1 MSTILGMHAV
11 SMLSCQAHRS
21 EAACCSWTGQANQ
34 SVKSAPPA
42 PKSIFACS
50 LISEMAAAGPEAE
63 LGDLI
68 PKKNGMSVI
77 WEYFG
82 FEATDVHQKQV
93 LCKTCRAKVATSSG
107 NTTNLYRHLKNH
119 HGNLH
124 DECMMKKSGE
134 KSSLVTQAHSSK
146 QTTIRASFAS
156 VIPYD
161 KSSRRHR
168 EITTAITHYI
178 GKDMVSV
185 NMVPK
190 DRFENLLHTLD
201 RRYVISSRT
210 YFNQVAIPQLCAEC
224 KEKVV
229 TELKNVEY
237 YATTTDM
244 WSSRTTEP
252 YLSLTVHF
260 VNDNFELKSRCR
272 QTAYFP
278 TDHTGENIAL
288 GLRECLSSWGLNE
301 EEQMC
306 ITTDNAANVIK
317 AVELNQWTRLKCFG
331 HRLHLAIGKCKSV
344 CLCECLFVKLFI
356 HTDLI

>member
-1 MSTILGMHAV
+1 
-11 SMLSCQAHRS
+11 
-21 EAACCSWTGQANQ
+21 
-34 SVKSAPPA
+34 
-42 PKSIFACS
+42 
-50 LISEMAAAGPEAE
+50 MASAGPEAQF
-63 LGDLI
+63 GDLI
-68 PKKNGMSVI
+68 PKKSSTSVI

-82 FEATDVHQKQV
+82 YEAADVHQKQV

-107 NTTNLYRHLKNH
+107 NTTNLFRHLKNH
-119 HGNLH
+119 HRHLH
-124 DECMMKKSGE
+124 DECMLKKSGE
-134 KSSLVTQAHSSK
+134 KSGDDTQAHCSK
-146 QTTIRASFAS
+146 QTTIIASFS
-156 VIPYD
+156 SGTPYD

-178 GKDMVSV
+178 AKDMVSV
-185 NMVPK
+185 NTVTK
-190 DRFENLLHTLD
+190 DGFKNLVQTPD
-201 RRYVISSRT
+201 RRYTIPSRT
-210 YFNQVAIPQLCAEC
+210 YFNQVAIPQLYAEC

-260 VNDNFELKSRCR
+260 VNDNFELKSRCL

-288 GLRECLSSWGLNE
+288 GLRECLSSWDLKE
-301 EEQMC
+301 EDQTC

-317 AVELNQWTRLKCFG
+317 AMELNQWTRLQCFG
-331 HRLHLAIGKCKSV
+331 HRLHLAIGKCV
-344 CLCECLFVKLFI
+344 CCFVY
-356 HTDLI
+356 